1 MQEWNKAGSRVQVS
15 SRNHEF
21 LGRRRNEIRNRYLLF
36 TALILLCFSLRD
48 AAAMM
53 SPDEYRA
60 ARTAASHWLQLRIDA
75 ASQPASLPGV
85 CIVHGEVTRTFRGPP
100 LVSNTIDLEIE
111 CKRRGER
118 SPPGDEFRVNI
129 EDLASGRFLEA
140 FATLR
145 DGRFAVVAR
154 QVELVAH
161 PAAKPTFMGKE

>member
-1 MQEWNKAGSRVQVS
+1 MQERDKTGSRVQVTACALGL
-15 SRNHEF
+15 HC
-21 LGRRRNEIRNRYLLF
+21 GRRDAIHKPHIRF
-36 TALILLCFSLRD
+36 AVLILFCFGLQD